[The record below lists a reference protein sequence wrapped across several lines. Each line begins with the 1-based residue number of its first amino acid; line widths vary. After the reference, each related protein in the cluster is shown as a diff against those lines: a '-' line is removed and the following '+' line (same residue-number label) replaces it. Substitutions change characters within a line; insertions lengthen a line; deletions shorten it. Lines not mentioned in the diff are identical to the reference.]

1 MYLTEP
7 VYLYWIHLMTEQD
20 INIHGYVGITKFPE
34 RRFKEHQTRTKN
46 PSNVTKNILEN
57 NGDVLYEILY
67 CGDFSS
73 CLKLEREFRPTTRIG
88 WNVAK
93 GGVATKNEALTGI
106 TKSVPVW
113 NRGIAPS
120 DEQIR
125 KYKETWKNKMGNGY
139 VSPNKGKTGRPS
151 PKKGKPGKSHPN
163 TRVATSGLWQIY
175 NTETNETDI
184 ILGLR
189 CWAKSM
195 GFNDNT
201 VSTYS
206 RTTGKYKNFIFTKI
220 AK

>member
-20 INIHGYVGITKFPE
+20 INIHGYVGITKSPE

-46 PSNVTKNILEN
+46 PSNVTKKILEN
-57 NGDVLYEILY
+57 SDLVQYEVIH
-67 CGDFSS
+67 CGDFTS
-73 CLKLEREFRPTTRIG
+73 CLQLEGKLRPKARIG

-93 GGVATKNEALTGI
+93 GGVATKSEALIGI

-113 NRGIAPS
+113 NKGIARS
-120 DEQIR
+120 DEQLE
-125 KYKETWKNKMGNGY
+125 KFKETWKNKRENGY
-139 VSPNKGKTGRPS
+139 VSPNKGRTGQPS

-163 TRVATSGLWQIY
+163 TRFATSGLWKIY
-175 NTETNETDI
+175 NTETEETII

-189 CWAKSM
+189 RWARSM
-195 GFNDNT
+195 GLNNNT

-206 RTTGKYKNFIFTKI
+206 RTKGMYKNYIFTKI
-220 AK
+220 DK